1 MLFEC
6 PLATQTWTLAQ
17 LPFHPGEFPSS
28 SVDNNFDCLLNR
40 VHKRNGSEDSL
51 ARIPW
56 ILWFL
61 WKARNEK
68 VFNNKEI
75 SPLEVLQSA
84 TSEASSWR
92 LAQII
97 PNVSE
102 ENENMNMPELPDK
115 PPQRPLCRFDA
126 SWKEMLTSVVDSWL
140 RMRMWIQC
148 SVHSL
153 VTEFCSPT
161 RRVQHFVVG
170 HEILANSRSRLDGFW
185 IRLLAAGKANWG
197 RRRRMAKFYDWVWWI
212 PWSLF

>member
-1 MLFEC
+1 MWQSLSNCVPVCSRLADQHCHPVRTCQRRGHDDETVNHMLFEC

-126 SWKEMLTSVVDSWL
+126 SWKEMLTSVVDS
-140 RMRMWIQC
+140 
-148 SVHSL
+148 
-153 VTEFCSPT
+153 
-161 RRVQHFVVG
+161 
-170 HEILANSRSRLDGFW
+170 
-185 IRLLAAGKANWG
+185 
-197 RRRRMAKFYDWVWWI
+197 
-212 PWSLF
+212 